1 MQQQRR
7 RNPLK
12 VLQRIEEQRRTT
24 NHLQAVQNLNSQWDR
39 MDKKIHYFTDQKL
52 ECGIFSNNGG
62 ISQLHNEKVFKQ
74 GKNEEKILFQQLASI
89 AIIAYSINTPT
100 VLSFFKTDARR
111 RSNAHPGNQKKVK
124 RKKKQ
129 VQAIDREDQL
139 KFGLVVLCCLDDEPS
154 ISQRFCSI
162 SIIDRG
168 ARRQLCFL

>member
-1 MQQQRR
+1 M
-7 RNPLK
+7 K
-12 VLQRIEEQRRTT
+12 EE
-24 NHLQAVQNLNSQWDR
+24 
-39 MDKKIHYFTDQKL
+39 
-52 ECGIFSNNGG
+52 
-62 ISQLHNEKVFKQ
+62 
-74 GKNEEKILFQQLASI
+74 ILFHQFASI
-89 AIIAYSINTPT
+89 AMITYINTPT

-139 KFGLVVLCCLDDEPS
+139 KFGLVLCCLDDEPS